1 MPTPQTI
8 KIGTT
13 TTLTGS
19 VKPGTAWIRGNTYAA
34 NSTTAAHASGQL
46 VPVSRP
52 ATLVDPTTGSY
63 PALPPPTYADVALSS
78 FINVKTVAAHPVA
91 GDGVTDDTAA
101 IQTILNDAAA
111 AGKLVFFPHGIY
123 ILTDTVVVPTG
134 SRLVGEAWTQL
145 SASGAK
151 FADAKKP
158 RVMLQIG
165 AKRGDKGVVQ
175 MSDFILT
182 VADVLPGAVL
192 MQVNAAGE
200 KPGDVGFWNCH
211 FRVGGAIGS
220 KVRGEQCAKP
230 ETCVAARLTLHLT
243 DKSSSYW
250 ENVWSWTADHDLDST
265 GTAENGVYPAAAGG
279 FLIESKKG
287 TWLLGMGVG
296 KYLPKIRAGGGG
308 VSDKGLANIASQTE
322 HNVLYQVNIHKAE
335 NIFIGLQQG
344 EAPYWQGNGTTLQ
357 APAPWTQTLL
367 NSDPDFAW
375 CGADDAMV

>member
-1 MPTPQTI
+1 LPTPQTI

-101 IQTILNDAAA
+101 IQAILNDAAA

-296 KYLPKIRAGGGG
+296 KYLPKSRAGGGG
-308 VSDKGLANIASQTE
+308 LVTRGSL
-322 HNVLYQVNIHKAE
+322 
-335 NIFIGLQQG
+335 
-344 EAPYWQGNGTTLQ
+344 
-357 APAPWTQTLL
+357 TLL
-367 NSDPDFAW
+367 HKQSITSCTRSTSTRRKISSSVCSRARRRT
-375 CGADDAMV
+375 GRAMVPLCRPRRRGRKRC